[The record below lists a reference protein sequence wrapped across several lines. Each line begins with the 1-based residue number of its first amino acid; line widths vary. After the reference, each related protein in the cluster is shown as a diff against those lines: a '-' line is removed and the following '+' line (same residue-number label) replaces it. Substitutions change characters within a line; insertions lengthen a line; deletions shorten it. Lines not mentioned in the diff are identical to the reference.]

1 MESANYSKP
10 TENDINRTQ
19 TDLLLAVSQMTGREF
34 AKGVGCHESKISR
47 ADWRFIAAVICM
59 ARMSWEVSP
68 MGRLVQETIDAIS
81 SKGKAPKNV
90 EFFEA

>member
-10 TENDINRTQ
+10 TESEINRTQ

-47 ADWRFIAAVICM
+47 VDWRFVAAIICT
-59 ARMSWEVSP
+59 ARMAWEVSP
-68 MGRLVQETIDAIS
+68 MGRLVQETIEAIS
-81 SKGKAPKNV
+81 AKEKAPKSD
-90 EFFEA
+90 ELFEA